1 MNRGHKIITTGGQ
14 IDAALARARQ
24 FAPDDRRVSRAT
36 YTRKGDQVC
45 LFLANGVTVCI
56 PRRRLQGLE
65 NARPAQLAQI
75 ELLGG
80 GTGLH
85 WPRLDVSHYVLGL
98 LNDVFGTKQWMAHLG
113 RRGGASRSRS
123 KTAAARVN
131 GQKGGRPRKT
141 RKPMVTT
148 AGHRFHEK
156 LRRVTA

>member
-1 MNRGHKIITTGGQ
+1 MNKEHKVVTTGEQ
-14 IDAALARARQ
+14 IDAGLARARE
-24 FAPDDRRVSRAT
+24 FAADDRRVRKAA
-36 YTRKGDQVC
+36 YVRKGDQVR
-45 LFLANGVTVCI
+45 LFLANGITVSI

-65 NARPAQLAQI
+65 NAQPAQLSQI

-113 RRGGASRSRS
+113 RLGGASRSRS
-123 KTAAARVN
+123 KTAAARIN

-141 RKPMVTT
+141 RKPVIAT
-148 AGHRFHEK
+148 AGQRFHEK
-156 LRRVTA
+156 LRRA